1 MKFMDWT
8 YPMTGSCAAY
18 AVRTLRS
25 DSHMG
30 KPANGRLIRG
40 SGSACVVARRRI
52 WAVRISGAS
61 AWTDARAHTC

>member
-30 KPANGRLIRG
+30 KPE
-40 SGSACVVARRRI
+40 SG
-52 WAVRISGAS
+52 G
-61 AWTDARAHTC
+61 